1 MRAINFLRPHGHEA
15 DSLGR
20 LQVQALERSM
30 SQPGPLQQV
39 SDSLRRLENQLAP
52 RLTALETA
60 ADERQAA
67 SIATEDTMQ
76 QLSARVTAVE
86 SAASQQQLQHMAARE
101 RAEAELHLQQRM
113 KVGLILSQRCIAWHA
128 LPMA

>member
-1 MRAINFLRPHGHEA
+1 MG
-15 DSLGR
+15 
-20 LQVQALERSM
+20 
-30 SQPGPLQQV
+30 QPGLLQQV
-39 SDSLRRLENQLAP
+39 SDSLRRLEDQRLEDQRLENQLAP

-86 SAASQQQLQHMAARE
+86 SAASQQQLQHMAERE

-113 KVGLILSQRCIAWHA
+113 KVGLILSQRRIALHA